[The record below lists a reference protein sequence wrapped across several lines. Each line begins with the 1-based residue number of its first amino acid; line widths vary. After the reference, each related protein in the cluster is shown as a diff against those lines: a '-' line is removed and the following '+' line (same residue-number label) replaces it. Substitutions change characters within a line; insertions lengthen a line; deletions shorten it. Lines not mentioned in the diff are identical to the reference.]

1 MSTKSSVSEFLQHQI
16 NGKVV
21 DLKNPNCNNCNECC
35 SLLSM
40 ITPEEYQ
47 FYLKYFSTDKKGREI
62 FKQGVTRW
70 VEISR
75 KLNSFNMMCP
85 FISKTKRCLIYQIR
99 PKVCKEFHCSPSLNK
114 LDKSSI
120 ENSEHFTIYDIVKA
134 IVK

>member
-16 NGKVV
+16 NGKVI

-40 ITPEEYQ
+40 ITPEEYN

-70 VEISR
+70 VEVGR

-134 IVK
+134 IAK

>member
-16 NGKVV
+16 NCKVV

>member
-1 MSTKSSVSEFLQHQI
+1 MGTKSSVSEFLQHQI

>member
-1 MSTKSSVSEFLQHQI
+1 MSTKSSVGEFLQHQI

-40 ITPEEYQ
+40 ITPEEYN

-70 VEISR
+70 VEVGRRS
-75 KLNSFNMMCP
+75 NSFNMMCP
-85 FISKTKRCLIYQIR
+85 FISKTKRCLIYPIR
-99 PKVCKEFHCSPSLNK
+99 PRICKEFHCSPSLNK

-120 ENSEHFTIYDIVKA
+120 ENSKHYTIYDIVKTIA
-134 IVK
+134 K

>member
-1 MSTKSSVSEFLQHQI
+1 MGTKSSVSEFLQHQI

-99 PKVCKEFHCSPSLNK
+99 PKVCKEFH
-114 LDKSSI
+114 
-120 ENSEHFTIYDIVKA
+120 
-134 IVK
+134 

>member
-1 MSTKSSVSEFLQHQI
+1 MGTKSSVSEFLQHQI
-16 NGKVV
+16 NGKVI